1 MKFYPLVLTGQLILA
16 QASEILQAHDSQNQE
31 IENGYGDH
39 DICQGIYATPDETT
53 ASVLPN
59 TPESIIDYHGPLSKR
74 DPKRKSGGNE
84 GGKGEGGSGGRP
96 TTTAKKP
103 AATTAEKNP
112 ATTTTEK
119 KLEPTTEKKP
129 ESTTEKESTTTTITK
144 EGTTLTT
151 QKTPKANRKTDTTM
165 SGKTTT
171 KNETTKTSNKS
182 GTTMSGTGKSGTAT
196 IAESSSTMTSSKSN
210 SSNITSGK
218 PTRSNSSKYITTS
231 SASAS
236 SSSSSAACK
245 PKKGAQGVKDGHVEK
260 AALGDAESS
269 LDCDKNPPTMHVTET
284 KKPIGKYE
292 KRIPQ
297 KCPKELAQACYHYSS
312 VMKIHAAT
320 KSMTEFTC
328 GETRSNYR
336 LNAHKDLKATA
347 LTDWGVTAI
356 AKRSSKHQHWWPWA
370 QGWILRNGEKSLD
383 GACERDEWPPAYFW
397 PGDAYAKKNNM
408 VQRVRLNP
416 ATHNGPA
423 GGIFHGFCATNDAII
438 MKGSTTLEKKENV
451 ETVGAPD
458 VKKARKG
465 PDGTDT
471 ITSIVSVNTR
481 HAVFKFED
489 WDNLPVDNIWY
500 GLKENECWPS
510 DLAKEDPGW
519 ALLTYDE
526 FYETQH
532 TNLKQYRELYT
543 KPPPIQDLKDALK
556 KYGGKPPR
564 PFSKIKKE
572 KYTKYGFNNKSRKL
586 YHIPD
591 EYVGVLP
598 SLDFTLPLKKRQMS
612 SNSTED
618 HIMMGIDDISSDEA
632 NGLELVDIE
641 EMTIEDIHNTSDEDL
656 QQMDDEHLDA
666 WMARYMD
673 LLRKQAETSSNT
685 SPPVSD
691 AKPTPAG
698 QANPTA
704 QPAAVGSLGFDDL
717 PKPTAI

>member
-16 QASEILQAHDSQNQE
+16 QASDILQAHDSQNQDL
-31 IENGYGDH
+31 ENRCGDH
-39 DICQGIYATPDETT
+39 GICQGIYATPDET
-53 ASVLPN
+53 AVSVLPN
-59 TPESIIDYHGPLSKR
+59 TPRSIVHYHGSLSKR
-74 DPKRKSGGNE
+74 YPKRKSGGNG
-84 GGKGEGGSGGRP
+84 GGKGEGGSGGKP

-129 ESTTEKESTTTTITK
+129 QPTTEKKPESAIEKESTTTTITK
-144 EGTTLTT
+144 ENTTMTT
-151 QKTPKANRKTDTTM
+151 QKKPEANHKTDTTM
-165 SGKTTT
+165 SIRYHNVWHRQVWHGDYCR
-171 KNETTKTSNKS
+171 EL
-182 GTTMSGTGKSGTAT
+182 
-196 IAESSSTMTSSKSN
+196 IDDDFH
-210 SSNITSGK
+210 
-218 PTRSNSSKYITTS
+218 KYITTS

-236 SSSSSAACK
+236 SSSTSAACK
-245 PKKGAQGVKDGHVEK
+245 PNKGAQGVKDGHVEK

-269 LDCDKNPPTMHVTET
+269 LDCDKTPPTMHVTET
-284 KKPIGKYE
+284 KKPIGQYE

-297 KCPKELAQACYHYSS
+297 KCPRELAQACYHYSS

-328 GETRSNYR
+328 GVTRSNYR
-336 LNAHKDLKATA
+336 LKIHSDLKATA

-370 QGWILRNGEKSLD
+370 QGWILRKGETQD
-383 GACERDEWPPAYFW
+383 GGECERDEWPPAYFW

-416 ATHNGPA
+416 EKHNKEA
-423 GGIFHGFCATNDAII
+423 GRIFKGFCASNDAMV
-438 MKGSTTLEKKENV
+438 MKGSTMLEKKDNV
-451 ETVGAPD
+451 ETVGIPD
-458 VKKARKG
+458 VKKASKG

-489 WDNLPVDNIWY
+489 WDNLPVDNVWY

-612 SNSTED
+612 SNATED
-618 HIMMGIDDISSDEA
+618 HIMMGTDDISSDEV

-704 QPAAVGSLGFDDL
+704 QPPAVGSLGFDDL